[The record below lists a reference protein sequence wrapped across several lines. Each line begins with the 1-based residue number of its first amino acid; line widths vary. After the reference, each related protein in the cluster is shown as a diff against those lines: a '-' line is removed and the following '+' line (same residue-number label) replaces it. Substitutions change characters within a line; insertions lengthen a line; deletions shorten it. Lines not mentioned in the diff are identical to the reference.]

1 MSLSYSNK
9 YLFKQLKG
17 YNNTYYMS
25 DCQVLDSKLFSRLP
39 DAIIFEIC
47 VLTGKFKLR
56 FDKRFNRIT
65 LISIIDLNDKL
76 WVEFNKTLA
85 CHIDYK
91 RFLYSRAEFG
101 SRVTCSIN
109 RNGDLSTRMY
119 LQITLPP
126 ITQQHFIS
134 HSWQDVR
141 EQQLIERAT
150 RLSNHSELP
159 TITNQVIDEEPE
171 IPSRRGWEQSQ
182 RISDGKKRRRGEK
195 KRFKM
200 QFK

>member
-1 MSLSYSNK
+1 
-9 YLFKQLKG
+9 
-17 YNNTYYMS
+17 MS

-56 FDKRFNRIT
+56 FDKRFNIIT

-101 SRVTCSIN
+101 SRVTCSVS
-109 RNGDLSTRMY
+109 RNGDLCTRMY
-119 LQITLPP
+119 LQITLPELKLSRNEVMDQYLP
-126 ITQQHFIS
+126 ELETG
-134 HSWQDVR
+134 
-141 EQQLIERAT
+141 LID
-150 RLSNHSELP
+150 HSELS
-159 TITNQVIDEEPE
+159 TIANTV
-171 IPSRRGWEQSQ
+171 IPSRRSWEQSE
-182 RISDGKKRRRGEK
+182 RRSDGKKRRRGEK